1 MCVYT
6 TTFDVDELVL
16 WGRYETL
23 VKHRFA
29 SHVCQTLFSVA
40 RDTVSRE
47 VCAGILCLFNQPI
60 NISDHFRRK
69 AFSHL
74 YPIHLT
80 RANFEH

>member
-6 TTFDVDELVL
+6 ATFDVDELVL

-47 VCAGILCLFNQPI
+47 VCA
-60 NISDHFRRK
+60 
-69 AFSHL
+69 
-74 YPIHLT
+74 
-80 RANFEH
+80 

>member
-6 TTFDVDELVL
+6 TTFDVDELVC
-16 WGRYETL
+16 GDRYETL

-47 VCAGILCLFNQPI
+47 VCSWILCFFHQSI
-60 NISDHFRRK
+60 NISVHFRRK
-69 AFSHL
+69 ASSHP